1 MGILSLKFGL
11 PKQPELFDFLND
23 IIAIIISSFYIAD
36 LCGQLWLFM

>member
-23 IIAIIISSFYIAD
+23 IIAIIYFQPLAE